1 MSIGAS
7 RRPAARTAPV
17 VRRVSVRDM
26 STRAPSEPV
35 TVEFDA
41 RTAFEFLVSLVI
53 QEEPELL
60 PEDAAW
66 LGATRDGLSDALRR
80 DLRRAFGD
88 PESGGAEM
96 SLALMPLIVADPT
109 VRTAADVVAL
119 AGRLVAEDL
128 VVGATCEMRDHT
140 HEKSDHDRARVL
152 AARALAGDTD
162 AREELVGSWPEKA
175 QPTLLRVLED
185 PEGALRSLRRALRAW
200 AERFAAI
207 EPRVAGMLER
217 DEAARRAEATDLP
230 VAEVVERV
238 TGGVRFVPEAGVTRV
253 ILAPSYFARP
263 YNYLFG
269 ERDWRMYC
277 YPLSDAA
284 LDGDP
289 SALPSATVRLFK
301 ALGDETRLRI
311 LRLLGDGDLY
321 LTEIADR
328 MALSKP
334 TVRHH
339 MLLLRAA
346 GLVIVTETGGLT
358 YYSLRRDRVAD
369 ATPDLQRLLGA

>member
-1 MSIGAS
+1 MSTGTTPRS
-7 RRPAARTAPV
+7 RSGTAPI
-17 VRRVSVRDM
+17 VRQATVRDL
-26 STRAPSEPV
+26 SSRVATEPV
-35 TVEFDA
+35 TVEFDV

-53 QEEPELL
+53 EEEPELL

-66 LGATRDGLSDALRR
+66 LTAARDGLSDALRR
-80 DLRRAFGD
+80 DVRRAFGD
-88 PESGGAEM
+88 AESGGAGV
-96 SLALMPLIVADPT
+96 SLALMPLIVADRT

-119 AGRLVAEDL
+119 AGRLVVEDL
-128 VVGATCEMRDHT
+128 VAGATCEMGDHAHEQGDRD
-140 HEKSDHDRARVL
+140 RVRVL
-152 AARALAGDTD
+152 ASMALAGDTD
-162 AREELVGSWPEKA
+162 ARGELVGSWPEKA
-175 QPTLLRVLED
+175 RPTLLRLLED
-185 PEGALRSLRRALRAW
+185 PDGELRSLRRVLRAW

-207 EPRVAGMLER
+207 EPRVARMLER
-217 DEAARRAEATDLP
+217 DEAARRAEAAGLT
-230 VAEVVERV
+230 VAEIVERV
-238 TGGVRFVPEAGVTRV
+238 TGGVRFSPEAGIARV

-269 ERDWRMYC
+269 EQDWRMYC
-277 YPLSDAA
+277 YPLADDA

-311 LRLLGDGDLY
+311 LRLLRNGDLY
-321 LTEIADR
+321 LTEIAER

-346 GLVIVTETGGLT
+346 GLVTVTETAGLT

>member
-1 MSIGAS
+1 MSTGT
-7 RRPAARTAPV
+7 RRHPESRTAPV
-17 VRRVSVRDM
+17 VRRAAVRDL
-26 STRAPSEPV
+26 STRTAAEPV
-35 TVEFDA
+35 TIEFDV
-41 RTAFEFLVSLVI
+41 RTAYEFLVSLVI
-53 QEEPELL
+53 QEDPELL

-66 LGATRDGLSDALRR
+66 LAASRESLSDALRR
-80 DLRRAFGD
+80 DLGRTFGD
-88 PESGGAEM
+88 PESGEAGV
-96 SLALMPLIVADPT
+96 SLALMPLIVADRT

-128 VVGATCEMRDHT
+128 VVGATCEMNDHT
-140 HEKSDHDRARVL
+140 HDESDHERARVL
-152 AARALAGDTD
+152 ASKALAGDAD
-162 AREELVGSWPEKA
+162 ARDELVGSWPDKA
-175 QPTLLRVLED
+175 RPTLLRLLED
-185 PEGALRSLRRALRAW
+185 PDGELRSLRRVLRAW
-200 AERFAAI
+200 AERFVTI
-207 EPRVAGMLER
+207 ESRVARMLER

-230 VAEVVERV
+230 VADVVERV
-238 TGGVRFVPEAGVTRV
+238 TGGVRFVPESGVTRV

-269 ERDWRMYC
+269 EQGWRMYC
-277 YPLSDAA
+277 YPLVDAA

-289 SALPSATVRLFK
+289 SALPSATLRLFK

-311 LRLLGDGDLY
+311 LRSLGDGDLY

-346 GLVIVTETGGLT
+346 GLVTVTETGGLT
-358 YYSLRRDRVAD
+358 YYSLRRDRIAD